1 MRRRAGLARFCALF
15 ALLAL
20 CGCVEAT
27 AELAPDPDAAQRI
40 VRREGADLGQ
50 ASVAIVSVEGAPL
63 AATAHFLDQLKH
75 DAQARDIALTDAAKA
90 HYLLRGYLSASTTE
104 DGASI
109 EYVWDVFTPDKH
121 RAQRLNDAI
130 AVKGAGADP
139 WALAGDAALAS
150 VAAKSADDLAAFLS
164 YTPEA
169 TPVAAAKPP
178 SMPALS
184 YAAAQ

>member
-1 MRRRAGLARFCALF
+1 M
-15 ALLAL
+15 
-20 CGCVEAT
+20 
-27 AELAPDPDAAQRI
+27 APDPDAAQRI
-40 VRREGADLGQ
+40 VRREGADLSQ

-90 HYLLRGYLSASTTE
+90 HYLLRGYLSASSTE
-104 DGASI
+104 DGTSI

-130 AVKGAGADP
+130 AVKGDGADP
-139 WALAGDAALAS
+139 WAVAGAGALTG

-169 TPVAAAKPP
+169 SPGRRRGQADRADAG
-178 SMPALS
+178 AELR
-184 YAAAQ
+184 AAQ